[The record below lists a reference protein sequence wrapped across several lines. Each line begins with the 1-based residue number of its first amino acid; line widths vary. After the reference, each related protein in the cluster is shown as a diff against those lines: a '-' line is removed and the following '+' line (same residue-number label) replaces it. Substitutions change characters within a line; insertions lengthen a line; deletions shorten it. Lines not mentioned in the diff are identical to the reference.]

1 MFKAKSCKGV
11 LKMIQLYTDSAA
23 NLPSKLTLEKNIKV
37 ISLSYILD
45 GVEQDEKD
53 FDGKAY
59 YNALRSGKI
68 AQTSMVNTE
77 AFSSQFRQ
85 ELESGNDVIY
95 IGISGGISGTVNAA
109 RIAAVEVTEEFV
121 KKYGDTK
128 RVPEIIVTDSLGA
141 SLGEGMIVL
150 KAAEMIENGMSVGDI
165 EKEIQDLIPT
175 MCQCFT
181 VEDLKHLKR
190 TGRISG
196 AASLIGGLLG
206 IQPILIGNHEG
217 KIVMSGKIRGSKRAL
232 DALADRYNKCAVDKT
247 TDIGIA
253 HADNESGA
261 EYLIKKL
268 KEYRFGGECLTV
280 CYEPV
285 TGSHVGPGTVALFFY
300 GKGGRDL

>member
-1 MFKAKSCKGV
+1 
-11 LKMIQLYTDSAA
+11 MIQLYTDSAA
-23 NLPSKLTLEKNIKV
+23 NLPSALALEKNIKI

-45 GVEQDEKD
+45 GAEQDEKN

-59 YNALRSGKI
+59 YNALRSGKV

-77 AFSSQFRQ
+77 AFSSQFRRDI
-85 ELESGNDVIY
+85 ECGNDIIY

-109 RIAAVEVTEEFV
+109 RIAAAEVKDGFIE
-121 KKYGDTK
+121 KYGSDK
-128 RVPEIIVTDSLGA
+128 KVPEIIIIDSLGA

-150 KAAEMIENGMSVGDI
+150 KAADAISRGMSVD
-165 EKEIQDLIPT
+165 EVADKARALVPS

-206 IQPILIGNHEG
+206 IQPILIGNNDG
-217 KIVMSGKIRGSKRAL
+217 KIVMRDKIRGSKRAL
-232 DALADRYNKCAVDKT
+232 DALADRYKQCAVDKT
-247 TDIGIA
+247 LNIGIA
-253 HADNESGA
+253 HADNESGT

-268 KEYRFGGECLTV
+268 KEYGFCGECLTV

-285 TGSHVGPGTVALFFY
+285 TGAHVGPGTVALFFF
-300 GKGGRDL
+300 GEGGRN

>member
-1 MFKAKSCKGV
+1 
-11 LKMIQLYTDSAA
+11 MIQLYTDSAA

-77 AFSSQFRQ
+77 AFSSQFRR

-109 RIAAVEVTEEFV
+109 RIAAAEVTEEFV

-141 SLGEGMIVL
+141 SLGEEIVD
-150 KAAEMIENGMSVGDI
+150 ADI
-165 EKEIQDLIPT
+165 AQQMETK
-175 MCQCFT
+175 
-181 VEDLKHLKR
+181 
-190 TGRISG
+190 
-196 AASLIGGLLG
+196 
-206 IQPILIGNHEG
+206 
-217 KIVMSGKIRGSKRAL
+217 
-232 DALADRYNKCAVDKT
+232 
-247 TDIGIA
+247 
-253 HADNESGA
+253 
-261 EYLIKKL
+261 
-268 KEYRFGGECLTV
+268 
-280 CYEPV
+280 
-285 TGSHVGPGTVALFFY
+285 
-300 GKGGRDL
+300 